1 MNKFFITMLLAV
13 WSIMV
18 VQIIALL
25 YHITPQ
31 VDTFLQGITIAF
43 IYGFIFFLG
52 LACTYLILG
61 QLIKN
66 FKQ

>member
-1 MNKFFITMLLAV
+1 MNKFFITMLLVV

-31 VDTFLQGITIAF
+31 IDTFLQAIMIGIL
-43 IYGFIFFLG
+43 YGYIFVLG
-52 LACTYLILG
+52 LACTYLIVGMATQNL
-61 QLIKN
+61 K
-66 FKQ
+66 K

>member
-1 MNKFFITMLLAV
+1 MNKFFITMLLVV

-18 VQIIALL
+18 IQIIALL

-31 VDTFLQGITIAF
+31 IDTFLQGITIAF
-43 IYGFIFFLG
+43 LYGFIFFLG

-61 QLIKN
+61 ELIKN

>member
-1 MNKFFITMLLAV
+1 MLLAV
-13 WSIMV
+13 WSIIAI
-18 VQIIALL
+18 QIIALL

-31 VDTFLQGITIAF
+31 VDTFPKVITIAF
-43 IYGFIFFLG
+43 LYGFIFFLG

-61 QLIKN
+61 QLIKT